1 MCSCTGEWEWVT
13 PGTKSSAASCEL
25 AVITGLAGTSLSLS
39 LSLRAAGLW
48 DTHKD
53 GIRSYW
59 SLSGCVSVN
68 SMINTAK
75 RQAWVLRATVPPLV
89 YRLPIK
95 CHKDRE
101 EMREERQDIPSV
113 PAQGHSACPEGQWL
127 WGKVCHG
134 CVSLHHCDSL
144 SCLHSHKC
152 LSMLS
157 HLLTVWAGV
166 IGVFVSVC
174 VLMCL
179 GFCTSQVVYH
189 KEHLP

>member
-127 WGKVCHG
+127 WGKVCPWL
-134 CVSLHHCDSL
+134 CL
-144 SCLHSHKC
+144 SPPLWQLC

-157 HLLTVWAGV
+157 HLLAMWCNWC
-166 IGVFVSVC
+166 VC
-174 VLMCL
+174 VCVCVFMCFGL
-179 GFCTSQVVYH
+179 CRSQG
-189 KEHLP
+189 KLF